1 MDTADPTEVSVAVLS
16 TSAKLDSGV
25 EFASLPPASLSSC
38 CNNNIFFNCFGLFFH
53 KQAAI
58 TLAEAFKMQ
67 TTRSLK

>member
-38 CNNNIFFNCFGLFFH
+38 CSNNIFFN
-53 KQAAI
+53 
-58 TLAEAFKMQ
+58 
-67 TTRSLK
+67 